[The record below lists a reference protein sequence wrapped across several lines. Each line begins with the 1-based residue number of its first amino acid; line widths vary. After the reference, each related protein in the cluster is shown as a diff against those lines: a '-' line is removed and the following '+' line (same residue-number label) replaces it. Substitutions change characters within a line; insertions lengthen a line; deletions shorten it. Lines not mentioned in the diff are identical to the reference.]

1 MGVYYSR
8 GETMGNC
15 CHENDMAHKKK
26 PRSEEEKKDLKKRLN
41 RLLGQLS
48 GIERMIM
55 EDRYCGDILIQ
66 ISAAE
71 EALKKVA
78 SILLKTHM
86 KTCVKDELLAGDEKI
101 IEETIALMEKLK

>member
-1 MGVYYSR
+1 M
-8 GETMGNC
+8 ENC
-15 CHENDMAHKKK
+15 CCVNDESHKKK
-26 PRSEEEKKDLKKRLN
+26 PRSEIEKKDLEKRLN
-41 RLLGQLS
+41 RLLGQLG
-48 GIERMIM
+48 GIKRMID

-78 SILLKTHM
+78 SIVLKTHM

>member
-1 MGVYYSR
+1 MGGCY
-8 GETMGNC
+8 C
-15 CHENDMAHKKK
+15 INDESHKKK
-26 PRSEEEKKDLKKRLN
+26 PRSEEEKKDLEKRLN
-41 RLLGQLS
+41 RLLGQLG
-48 GIERMIM
+48 GIKRMID

-78 SILLKTHM
+78 SIVLKTHM